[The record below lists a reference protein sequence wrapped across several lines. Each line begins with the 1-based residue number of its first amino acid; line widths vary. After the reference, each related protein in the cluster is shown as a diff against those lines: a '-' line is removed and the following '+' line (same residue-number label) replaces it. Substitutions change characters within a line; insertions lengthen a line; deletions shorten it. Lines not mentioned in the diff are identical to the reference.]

1 MVWYCVH
8 MNVGVRE
15 LKQHLS
21 DYLDRA
27 ERGQIITITERGRAK
42 VLIVPLPGGGDRL
55 AEGIEQGWITP
66 AAAPGSLA
74 PATRHAAHTR
84 IADVL
89 DHDRGE

>member
-1 MVWYCVH
+1 MD
-8 MNVGVRE
+8 VGVRE

-27 ERGQIITITERGRAK
+27 ERGEIITITERGRPK
-42 VLIVPLPGGGDRL
+42 VLLVALPGGGDRL

-66 AAAPGSLA
+66 AVRPGSLA
-74 PATRHAAHTR
+74 AAKTFRSVER

-89 DHDRGE
+89 DRDRGD